1 MTGQATQTPDSENAR
16 RCERRAFSSTA
27 TFGQKAVPKLAL
39 DPSAIK
45 VTLSDPERVLGLL
58 GLLDGAK
65 RQAHGFMV
73 CCPWHSER
81 TPSCSV
87 KLASDGTIAAHCFGC
102 GAGGD
107 VLSLVAA
114 ARGLDARRDFPRV
127 VELAADL
134 AGGSLDGYRPPVRR
148 AMPALRLPPP
158 VESVGA
164 LWAAAKPVTD
174 DADLARQLLGR
185 CLDPAIIE
193 DRDLAR
199 CLPSSGTLP
208 TWARSGSQTW
218 RKSGHRLLFPLW
230 NAEGSLCSVHAR
242 IVDSGQTERAK
253 GMFPASHSAGGL
265 FLADSFALLLIRSG
279 VPKWWRQREPP
290 SVIITEGAPDFLTV
304 ATHYGC
310 SEYAPAVLG
319 ILSGSWS
326 DELAARIPTECRVI
340 VKVHRDE
347 AGQKYRDQICR
358 SLSGRCRVFVGDREV
373 AHG

>member
-1 MTGQATQTPDSENAR
+1 MTPQNENAR
-16 RCERRAFSSTA
+16 RCERRALPYNLQAS
-27 TFGQKAVPKLAL
+27 QKLSPDSDTLK
-39 DPSAIK
+39 SA
-45 VTLSDPERVLGLL
+45 LSDPEKVLGLL

-73 CCPWHSER
+73 CCPWHAER

-148 AMPALRLPPP
+148 AMPAPRLPPP

-242 IVDSGQTERAK
+242 LVESGQTERAK

>member
-16 RCERRAFSSTA
+16 RCERRAFSSA
-27 TFGQKAVPKLAL
+27 AALSQRAVPKLAL

-208 TWARSGSQTW
+208 KWARSGSQTW
-218 RKSGHRLLFPLW
+218 RDSDHRLLFPLW

-242 IVDSGQTERAK
+242 LVESGQTERAK

>member
-1 MTGQATQTPDSENAR
+1 MTPQNENAR
-16 RCERRAFSSTA
+16 RCERRALPPNLGTDR
-27 TFGQKAVPKLAL
+27 KLPPDPK
-39 DPSAIK
+39 AIK
-45 VTLSDPERVLGLL
+45 SALADPERVLGLL

-65 RQAHGFMV
+65 RQAHGFV
-73 CCPWHSER
+73 VLCPWHSER

-102 GAGGD
+102 GVGGD

-114 ARGLDARRDFPRV
+114 ARGLDTRRDFGRV
-127 VELAADL
+127 VEIAADL

-148 AMPALRLPPP
+148 VVPAPRLPPP

-174 DADLARQLLGR
+174 DPDLARQLLGR

-208 TWARSGSQTW
+208 KWARSGPQTW
-218 RKSGHRLLFPLW
+218 GESDHRLLLPLW

-242 IVDSGQTERAK
+242 LVESGQTERAK
-253 GMFPASHSAGGL
+253 GLFPASHSAKGL

-279 VPKWWRQREPP
+279 VPKWWRQSEPP

-310 SEYAPAVLG
+310 TEYAPAVLG
-319 ILSGSWS
+319 VVSGSWS
-326 DELAARIPTECRVI
+326 VELAARIPTECRV
-340 VKVHRDE
+340 VVRVHRDE
-347 AGQKYRDQICR
+347 AGEKYRDAICR
-358 SLSGRCRVFVGDREV
+358 SLSGRCRVFVEAGEV
-373 AHG
+373 SHG

>member
-1 MTGQATQTPDSENAR
+1 MMGHATQTPVSENAR
-16 RCERRAFSSTA
+16 RCERRAFSGTA
-27 TFGQKAVPKLAL
+27 TFGGQAVPKLAL

-45 VTLSDPERVLGLL
+45 VTLSDPERVLAML
-58 GLLDGAK
+58 GMLDGAK

-148 AMPALRLPPP
+148 AMPAPRLPPP

-164 LWAAAKPVTD
+164 LWAASKPVTD
-174 DADLARQLLGR
+174 DPDLARQLLGR

-208 TWARSGSQTW
+208 KWARSGSQTW
-218 RKSGHRLLFPLW
+218 RDSDHRLLFQLW
-230 NAEGSLCSVHAR
+230 NAEGSLSSVHAR
-242 IVDSGQTERAK
+242 LVEKTDGDRKKGLFPSGHSAK
-253 GMFPASHSAGGL
+253 GF
-265 FLADSFALLLIRSG
+265 FLADSFARLLITNG
-279 VPKWWRQREPP
+279 VPSWWRQSEPP

-310 SEYAPAVLG
+310 AEDAPAVLG

-326 DELAARIPTECRVI
+326 DELAARIPTECRV
-340 VKVHRDE
+340 VVRVHRDE

-358 SLSGRCRVFVGDREV
+358 SLSGRCRVFVDAGEV
-373 AHG
+373 AHV

>member
-1 MTGQATQTPDSENAR
+1 MPQNENAR
-16 RCERRAFSSTA
+16 RYERRAFSSNTQ
-27 TFGQKAVPKLAL
+27 TSRKLSP

-45 VTLSDPERVLGLL
+45 SALSDPEKVLGPL

-65 RQAHGFMV
+65 RQAHGFLV
-73 CCPWHSER
+73 LCPWHSER

-148 AMPALRLPPP
+148 AMPAPRLPPP

-164 LWAAAKPVTD
+164 LWAASKPVTD
-174 DADLARQLLGR
+174 DPDLAVQLLTR
-185 CLDPAIIE
+185 EIDPAIVE

-199 CLPSSGTLP
+199 CLPSSRTLP
-208 TWARSGSQTW
+208 KWARSGSQTW
-218 RKSGHRLLFPLW
+218 WDSGHRLLFQLW
-230 NAEGSLCSVHAR
+230 NAEGSLSSVHAR
-242 IVDSGQTERAK
+242 LVEKTDGYRGKGLFPSGHSAK
-253 GMFPASHSAGGL
+253 GF
-265 FLADSFALLLIRSG
+265 FLADSFARLLITNG
-279 VPKWWRQREPP
+279 VPSWWRQSEPP
-290 SVIITEGAPDFLTV
+290 SVIITEGAIDFLTV
-304 ATHYGC
+304 GTHYGC
-310 SEYAPAVLG
+310 YEYAPAVLG
-319 ILSGSWS
+319 VLSGSWS
-326 DELAARIPTECRVI
+326 DELAARIPTECRV
-340 VKVHRDE
+340 VVRVHRDE

-358 SLSGRCRVFVGDREV
+358 SLSGRCRVFVDAGEV
-373 AHG
+373 AHV

>member
-1 MTGQATQTPDSENAR
+1 MTPQNENAR
-16 RCERRAFSSTA
+16 RCERRALSFNTQA
-27 TFGQKAVPKLAL
+27 NRKLSP

-45 VTLSDPERVLGLL
+45 SALCDPEKVLGLL

-65 RQAHGFMV
+65 RQAHGYLIR
-73 CCPWHSER
+73 CPWHSER

-87 KLASDGTIAAHCFGC
+87 KLAGDGTIAAHCFGC

-114 ARGLDARRDFPRV
+114 ARDLDARRDFPQV

-134 AGGSLDGYRPPVRR
+134 VGGSMAGYRPPVRR
-148 AMPALRLPPP
+148 AVPKPRLPPP
-158 VESVGA
+158 AESVSA

-174 DADLARQLLGR
+174 DPDLAVQLLNR
-185 CLDPAIIE
+185 RIDPAIVE

-208 TWARSGSQTW
+208 KWAQSGSLSW
-218 RKSGHRLLFPLW
+218 RESGHGLLLPLW
-230 NAEGSLCSVHAR
+230 NAEGNLSSVHAR
-242 IVDSGQTERAK
+242 VVEQADGDRAK
-253 GMFPASHSAGGL
+253 GLFPSGHSAKGVL
-265 FLADSFALLLIRSG
+265 LADSFARLLITKG
-279 VPKWWRQREPP
+279 VPSWWRQSEPP

-310 SEYAPAVLG
+310 HESAPAVLG
-319 ILSGSWS
+319 VLSGSWS
-326 DELAARIPTECRVI
+326 DELAARIPTECRVV
-340 VKVHRDE
+340 VKVHRDV

-358 SLSGRCRVFVGDREV
+358 SLSGRCRVFVEAGEV
-373 AHG
+373 VHV

>member
-1 MTGQATQTPDSENAR
+1 MAET
-16 RCERRAFSSTA
+16 
-27 TFGQKAVPKLAL
+27 KLAP
-39 DPSAIK
+39 DPKAIK
-45 VTLSDPERVLGLL
+45 SALADPERVLGLL

-65 RQAHGFMV
+65 RQAHGYLIR
-73 CCPWHSER
+73 CPWHSER

-107 VLSLVAA
+107 VLTLVAA

-148 AMPALRLPPP
+148 AVPAPRLPPP

-193 DRDLAR
+193 DLDLAR
-199 CLPSSGTLP
+199 CLPSSRTLP
-208 TWARSGSQTW
+208 KWARSGSLSW
-218 RKSGHRLLFPLW
+218 WESGHRLLFQLW
-230 NAEGSLCSVHAR
+230 NAEGSLSSVHAR
-242 IVDSGQTERAK
+242 LVEKTDGDRKKGLFPSGHSAK
-253 GMFPASHSAGGL
+253 GF
-265 FLADSFALLLIRSG
+265 FLADSFARLLITNG
-279 VPKWWRQREPP
+279 VPSWWRQSEPP

>member
-1 MTGQATQTPDSENAR
+1 MPQNENAR
-16 RCERRAFSSTA
+16 RCERRALSSNTQA
-27 TFGQKAVPKLAL
+27 IRKLSP

-45 VTLSDPERVLGLL
+45 SALSDPERVLGLL
-58 GLLDGAK
+58 GLFDGAK

-134 AGGSLDGYRPPVRR
+134 AGGSLDGSRPPVRR
-148 AMPALRLPPP
+148 AMSAPRLPPP

-164 LWAAAKPVTD
+164 LWAASKPVTD

-208 TWARSGSQTW
+208 KWARSGSLSW
-218 RKSGHRLLFPLW
+218 WESGHRLLFQLW
-230 NAEGSLCSVHAR
+230 NAEGSLSSVHAR
-242 IVDSGQTERAK
+242 LIEKTDGDRGKGLFPSGHSAK
-253 GMFPASHSAGGL
+253 GI
-265 FLADSFALLLIRSG
+265 FLADSFARLLITKG
-279 VPKWWRQREPP
+279 VPSWWRQSEPP
-290 SVIITEGAPDFLTV
+290 SVIICEGAIDFLTV
-304 ATHYGC
+304 GTHFGC

-340 VKVHRDE
+340 VKVHTDA

-373 AHG
+373 SHG

>member
-1 MTGQATQTPDSENAR
+1 MMGHATQTPVSENAR
-16 RCERRAFSSTA
+16 RCERRALSFNTQA
-27 TFGQKAVPKLAL
+27 DQKLSP

-45 VTLSDPERVLGLL
+45 SALSDPEKVLGPL

-65 RQAHGFMV
+65 RQAYGYLIL
-73 CCPWHSER
+73 CPWHSER

-107 VLSLVAA
+107 VLSLVAV
-114 ARGLDARRDFPRV
+114 ARGLDTRRDFPRV

-148 AMPALRLPPP
+148 AMPAPRLPPP

-208 TWARSGSQTW
+208 KWARSGSQTW
-218 RKSGHRLLFPLW
+218 RDSGHRLLFQLW
-230 NAEGSLCSVHAR
+230 NAEGSLSSVHAR
-242 IVDSGQTERAK
+242 LVEKTDGDREKGLFPSGHSAK
-253 GMFPASHSAGGL
+253 GF
-265 FLADSFALLLIRSG
+265 FLADSFARLLITKG
-279 VPKWWRQREPP
+279 VPSWWRQSEPP
-290 SVIITEGAPDFLTV
+290 SVIITEGAIDFLTV
-304 ATHYGC
+304 GTHFGC
-310 SEYAPAVLG
+310 YEYAPAVLG

-326 DELAARIPTECRVI
+326 DELAARIPTECHVV
-340 VKVHRDE
+340 VKVDEDE
-347 AGQKYRDQICR
+347 AGEKYLAAIRR
-358 SLSGRCRVFVGDREV
+358 SLSGRCRLLIGDREV
-373 AHG
+373 SHG

>member
-1 MTGQATQTPDSENAR
+1 MTPQNENAR
-16 RCERRAFSSTA
+16 RCERRALPYNLQA
-27 TFGQKAVPKLAL
+27 NRKLAP
-39 DPSAIK
+39 DSRSIKSA
-45 VTLSDPERVLGLL
+45 LADPERVLGLL

-65 RQAHGFMV
+65 RQAHGFLV
-73 CCPWHSER
+73 LCPWHSER

-102 GAGGD
+102 GVGGD

-114 ARGLDARRDFPRV
+114 ARGLDTRRDFGRV
-127 VELAADL
+127 VEIAADL

-148 AMPALRLPPP
+148 VVPAPRLPPP

-208 TWARSGSQTW
+208 KWARSGSLSW
-218 RKSGHRLLFPLW
+218 WESGHRLLFQLW
-230 NAEGSLCSVHAR
+230 NAEGSLSSVHAR
-242 IVDSGQTERAK
+242 LVEKTDGDREKGLFPSGHSAK
-253 GMFPASHSAGGL
+253 GF
-265 FLADSFALLLIRSG
+265 FLADSFGLLLIRSG
-279 VPKWWRQREPP
+279 VPKWWRQSEPP

-304 ATHYGC
+304 GTHYGC
-310 SEYAPAVLG
+310 YEYAPAVLG

-326 DELAARIPTECRVI
+326 DELAARIPTECRVV

-358 SLSGRCRVFVGDREV
+358 SLSGRCRLLIGDREV
-373 AHG
+373 SHG

>member
-1 MTGQATQTPDSENAR
+1 MMPQNENAR
-16 RCERRAFSSTA
+16 RCERRALSFNTQA
-27 TFGQKAVPKLAL
+27 DQKLSP

-45 VTLSDPERVLGLL
+45 SALSDPEKVLGPL

-65 RQAHGFMV
+65 RQAYGYLIL
-73 CCPWHSER
+73 CPWHSER

-114 ARGLDARRDFPRV
+114 TRGLDTRRDFPRV

-148 AMPALRLPPP
+148 AMPAPRLPPP

-164 LWAAAKPVTD
+164 LWAASKPVTD
-174 DADLARQLLGR
+174 DPDLAVQLLTR
-185 CLDPAIIE
+185 EIDPAIVE

-208 TWARSGSQTW
+208 KWARSGSQTW
-218 RKSGHRLLFPLW
+218 RDSDHRLLFQLW
-230 NAEGSLCSVHAR
+230 NAEGSLSSVHAR
-242 IVDSGQTERAK
+242 LVEKTDGYREKGLFPSGHSAK
-253 GMFPASHSAGGL
+253 GF
-265 FLADSFALLLIRSG
+265 FLADSFARLLITKG
-279 VPKWWRQREPP
+279 VPSWWRQSEPP

-310 SEYAPAVLG
+310 AEDAPAVLG

-326 DELAARIPTECRVI
+326 DELAARIPTECRV
-340 VKVHRDE
+340 VVRVHRDE

-358 SLSGRCRVFVGDREV
+358 SLSGRCRVFVDAGEV
-373 AHG
+373 AHV

>member
-16 RCERRAFSSTA
+16 RCERRAFSSAA
-27 TFGQKAVPKLAL
+27 TLSQRAVPKLAL

-45 VTLSDPERVLGLL
+45 VTLSDPERVLGSL

-73 CCPWHSER
+73 CCPWHAER

-114 ARGLDARRDFPRV
+114 ARGLDARRDFGRV

-148 AMPALRLPPP
+148 VMPAPRLPPP

-174 DADLARQLLGR
+174 DSDLARQLLGR

-193 DRDLAR
+193 DRNLAR

-208 TWARSGSQTW
+208 KWARSGSLSW
-218 RKSGHRLLFPLW
+218 WESGHRLLLPLW

-242 IVDSGQTERAK
+242 LVENGQTERAK
-253 GMFPASHSAGGL
+253 GMFPASHSAKGL
-265 FLADSFALLLIRSG
+265 FLADSFGLLLIRSG
-279 VPKWWRQREPP
+279 VPKWWRQSEPP

-310 SEYAPAVLG
+310 TEYAPAVLG
-319 ILSGSWS
+319 VVSGSWS
-326 DELAARIPTECRVI
+326 DELAARIPTECRV
-340 VKVHRDE
+340 VVRVHRDE
-347 AGQKYRDQICR
+347 AGEKYRDAICR
-358 SLSGRCRVFVGDREV
+358 SLSGRCRVFVEAGEV
-373 AHG
+373 ARG